1 MRDQE
6 WDSALAQLHSLDL
19 AKLVFG
25 LLSLDAVD
33 GEAAFGIIDETEV
46 LASFLNADNVH
57 EACWVCGIG
66 ADLAVNLDQ
75 ALHDNGLGLA
85 SVKSILETIS
95 DEDDEGH
102 AVTEL
107 VRTGRWAGGI
117 GAGQFVQ
124 KPMRWRAQALLVLL
138 SVYPLA

>member
-1 MRDQE
+1 M
-6 WDSALAQLHSLDL
+6 
-19 AKLVFG
+19 
-25 LLSLDAVD
+25 D

-138 SVYPLA
+138 WSSTHGCVSRDLEMQWLACWKLFLQARLCP